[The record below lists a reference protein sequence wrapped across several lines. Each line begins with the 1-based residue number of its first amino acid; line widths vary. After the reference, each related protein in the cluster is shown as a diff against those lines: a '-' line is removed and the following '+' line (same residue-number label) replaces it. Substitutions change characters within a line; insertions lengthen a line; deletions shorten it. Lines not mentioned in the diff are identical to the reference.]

1 MKKWLVS
8 LAIVLVLLV
17 VSVYILIPSNLKIS
31 KVTSIGCSLN
41 GAYRCL
47 INESRWSHWQPNDA
61 TAPIPIALKGKKGF
75 QYKSNHFYLAQVFRN
90 AVEVFIDNQDY
101 KLSSSINLL
110 SERSDSVIADW
121 QCNLPSSWNPI
132 KRIQRYREA
141 VGIKNDMANILDR
154 FKSYVEDKKNVYGI
168 PITMSSINDSFLV
181 STKYIS
187 PVYPST
193 TDVYKH
199 FDILKQYIAKEKAL
213 ETGSPMLNVTKLDSN
228 RFQVMVALPIN
239 KLVKANGLIS
249 PKEMI
254 RGNFIVTEIQG
265 GAYSVNHALEQIQ
278 LYFQDYRKTAMA
290 IPFQYLL
297 TDRQK
302 ETDSSKWV
310 TRIYAPVLR

>member
-8 LAIVLVLLV
+8 LAILLGLFV
-17 VSVYILIPSNLKIS
+17 IGVYIFIPSNLNIS

-47 INESRWSHWQPNDA
+47 SDGSRWGNWQPNDDSA
-61 TAPIPIALKGKKGF
+61 STPMNFKDKKGF
-75 QYKSNHFYLAQVFRN
+75 QYKSNGFYLAQVFRN
-90 AVEVFIDNQDY
+90 SVEVFIDNQDY

-110 SERSDSVIADW
+110 SEGRDSVVADW
-121 QCNLPSSWNPI
+121 QCSFPSSWNPI
-132 KRIQRYREA
+132 KRIQRYQAA
-141 VGIKNDMANILDR
+141 VGIKNNMEDIMDR

-168 PITMSSINDSFLV
+168 PIKLSSINDSFLV

-187 PVYPST
+187 LVYPST
-193 TDVYKH
+193 ADVYKH
-199 FDILKQYIAKEKAL
+199 LGLLKQYVAKENAL

-228 RFQVMVALPIN
+228 HFQVMVALPIN
-239 KLVKANGLIS
+239 KLVKGNENIS
-249 PKEMI
+249 PKQMI
-254 RGNFIVTEIQG
+254 RGNFIVTEVQG
-265 GAYSVNHALEQIQ
+265 GPYTVNHALEQIQ
-278 LYFQDYRKTAMA
+278 LYFQDYSKTAMA

-302 ETDSSKWV
+302 ETDSSKWA